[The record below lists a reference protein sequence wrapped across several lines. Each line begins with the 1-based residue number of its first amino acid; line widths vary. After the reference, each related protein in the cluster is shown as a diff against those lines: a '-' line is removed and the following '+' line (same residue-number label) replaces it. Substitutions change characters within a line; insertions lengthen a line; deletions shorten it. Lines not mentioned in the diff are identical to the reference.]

1 MEPPAHKTI
10 AIDPNLFS
18 KTANTRR
25 KRNAGAPKEKK
36 QPTNA
41 LKKSIIKM
49 IRKHQQDKIKQE
61 IKQQLAT
68 NASASTMQG
77 GGNIEGKTGGE
88 DEAVVENINRLLSLL
103 PDTEDGDENTE
114 FADSMQFL
122 EKLSESVKKGGEQ
135 QPPKIQFHP
144 TTTPVNVPYN
154 SAENNAP
161 LSMVGGGPTI
171 PFAQQPMVQ
180 QPMVQQP
187 SMIPVHKTTFISPQN
202 HPNTAPIYGVL
213 RQGNLPTYRDW
224 SGKTLRHTQSKP
236 KPVYPMS
243 EEQRNRM
250 NWLEAQIKKA
260 SIERQI
266 DQVNRLY
273 REIDSKTGNPNKQV
287 IGGNQLPAKY
297 SGDKKDPRPQFM
309 HIPKQRRIVKRT
321 YRVGKKVKQNKLGV
335 LLPNKTIRAQV
346 SLTQQQARQAPMP
359 EVRKYLI
366 RHGFIEIGSTA
377 PANVLRHMYE
387 TAKSFTGEIV
397 NHSADELVAKG
408 R

>member
-1 MEPPAHKTI
+1 
-10 AIDPNLFS
+10 
-18 KTANTRR
+18 
-25 KRNAGAPKEKK
+25 
-36 QPTNA
+36 
-41 LKKSIIKM
+41 M

-61 IKQQLAT
+61 IKQQLSNVTTSTT
-68 NASASTMQG
+68 NTSPTNTIQG
-77 GGNIEGKTGGE
+77 GGTDGKLGE

-114 FADSMQFL
+114 FADSMHFL
-122 EKLSESVKKGGEQ
+122 EKLSESVKKGGDQ
-135 QPPKIQFHP
+135 PPPKIQFHP
-144 TTTPVNVPYN
+144 TTTPVNVPYQP
-154 SAENNAP
+154 AGNNAP
-161 LSMVGGGPTI
+161 LNMAGGSAVSPVPMQMMPMHTTVPTI
-171 PFAQQPMVQ
+171 PQQQQPL
-180 QPMVQQP
+180 
-187 SMIPVHKTTFISPQN
+187 SMNPVHKTSFVSPQN

-224 SGKTLRHTQSKP
+224 AGKTLRNTHPKP

-243 EEQRNRM
+243 EEQRNRL
-250 NWLEAQIKKA
+250 NWLETQIKKA

-273 REIDSKTGNPNKQV
+273 REIDSNAGTQHQNKL
-287 IGGNQLPAKY
+287 ITGGNQIPGGY
-297 SGDKKDPRPQFM
+297 SGDKKEPLSTSNSRQKPQFM

-321 YRVGKKVKQNKLGV
+321 YRVGKKAKQNKLGV

-377 PANVLRHMYE
+377 PVNVLRHMYE
-387 TAKSFTGEIV
+387 TAKSFAGEIV
-397 NHSADELVAKG
+397 NHSPDELIAKS